1 MGTDLENPQEVA
13 HGSEEEK
20 EYPGWTMDTS
30 DMDENHSVSL
40 NIIHSEPRGTYI
52 FESAQPVPEEIVQ
65 ELEQVLWEEDFGNQF
80 LNDEEK
86 SFFE

>member
-1 MGTDLENPQEVA
+1 MGTDLEEEVA

-20 EYPGWTMDTS
+20 EYPGWVMDTS
-30 DMDENHSVSL
+30 EMDDNHSVSW
-40 NIIHSEPRGTYI
+40 NIIHSELRGTYI

-80 LNDEEK
+80 LNDDEK